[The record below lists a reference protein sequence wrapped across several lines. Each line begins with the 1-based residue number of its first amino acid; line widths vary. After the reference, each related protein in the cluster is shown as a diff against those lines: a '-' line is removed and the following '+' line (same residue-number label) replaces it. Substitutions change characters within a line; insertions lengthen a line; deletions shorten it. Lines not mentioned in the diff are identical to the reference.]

1 MIKAQFYVK
10 ASLQKMSVKPT
21 TVDCHVMVTT
31 PGLTALELLAS
42 EAGISKQK
50 IKDAMNKGAVWL
62 TRGKKTQRLRRVK
75 FMPVPGDRLRICVDP
90 QLLALVAPTPTLLA
104 DNQGYSVWYKPPML
118 MSQGSIWG
126 DHCSLLRLV
135 EQYFQQKR
143 RVFLVHRL
151 DREAS
156 GLMLVAHHAQMAGQ
170 LSAMFQDHRI
180 SKHYQVRVTGNFLA
194 KTGQQTVKVDLP
206 IDGKPA
212 LSHLTLRQFDAERQE
227 SLLDVLIDTGRK
239 HQIRKHCASLA
250 LPVVGDA
257 RYARA
262 DPRGLQL
269 KAYRLAFVCPIK
281 KQLVTYTLDHTVDD
295 IDDC

>member
-1 MIKAQFYVK
+1 
-10 ASLQKMSVKPT
+10 MSVKPST
-21 TVDCHVMVTT
+21 IDCHVRVTT
-31 PGLTALELLAS
+31 PGVTALELLAS
-42 EAGISKQK
+42 ESGVSKQK
-50 IKDAMNKGAVWL
+50 IKDAMSKGSVWL

-75 FMPVPGDRLRICVDP
+75 FIPVPGDRLRLCVDP

-104 DNQGYSVWYKPPML
+104 DTQGYSVWYKPPML

-135 EQYFQQKR
+135 EQHFQQKR

-156 GLMLVAHHAQMAGQ
+156 GVMLVAHQAQVAAH

-180 SKHYQVRVTGNFLA
+180 SKHYQVRVTGNFRD
-194 KTGQQTVKVDLP
+194 KTGQQSITVDLP

-212 LSHLTLRQFDAERQE
+212 VSHLTLQQFDAEREE
-227 SLLDVLIDTGRK
+227 SLLDVSIDTGRK

-257 RYARA
+257 RYARS

-269 KAYRLAFVCPIK
+269 KAYRLTFVCPVK
-281 KQLVTYTLDHTVDD
+281 QQLVSYTLDHAVGDSND
-295 IDDC
+295 